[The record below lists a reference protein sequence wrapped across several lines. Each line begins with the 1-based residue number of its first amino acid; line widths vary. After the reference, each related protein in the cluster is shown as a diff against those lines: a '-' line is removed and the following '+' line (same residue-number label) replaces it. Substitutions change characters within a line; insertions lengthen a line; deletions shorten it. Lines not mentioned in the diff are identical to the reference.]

1 MFHYFWRVSSFKLDF
16 LSHFWVNSISFWTH
30 QNPLSLRIQ
39 KMSLLFQIGPPKV
52 ELWPFK
58 HLKHSFWTSCQNGGK
73 TFLFLFLQLFFF
85 QTVHFS
91 TLFYRRQN
99 GGKGA
104 LVCSSQTVH
113 NQDITKYPVQEGTL
127 LRVQCSTV
135 GLVFYIYIIT
145 TFCLS
150 FCQYKYCL

>member
-39 KMSLLFQIGPPKV
+39 KMSLLFQIGPPKA

-99 GGKGA
+99 GGKRA

-127 LRVQCSTV
+127 LRVHCLGQPCSGV
-135 GLVFYIYIIT
+135 PFSNPHLH
-145 TFCLS
+145 
-150 FCQYKYCL
+150 